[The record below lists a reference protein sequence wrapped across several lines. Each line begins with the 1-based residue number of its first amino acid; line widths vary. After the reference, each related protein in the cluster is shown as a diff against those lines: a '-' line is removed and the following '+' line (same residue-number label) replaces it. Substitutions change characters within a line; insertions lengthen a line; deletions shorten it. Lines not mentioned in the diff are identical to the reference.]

1 MIKIYGQSIST
12 CLYCDKV
19 DGPML
24 PAIKNIDNLFLFVF
38 AKIIDPIE
46 VGISDFVKF
55 HHALKL

>member
-12 CLYCDKV
+12 CLYGDKV

-46 VGISDFVKF
+46 VGISDFV
-55 HHALKL
+55 